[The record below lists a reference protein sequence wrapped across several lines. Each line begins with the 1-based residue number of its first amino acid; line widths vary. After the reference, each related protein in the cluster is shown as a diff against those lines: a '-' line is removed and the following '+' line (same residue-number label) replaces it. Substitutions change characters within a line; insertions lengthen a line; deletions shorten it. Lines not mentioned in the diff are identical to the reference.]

1 MSPSN
6 LTAEVWP
13 ATDAGQAESNEDYV
27 LLYQPTDA
35 QVARYA
41 GSLYVVV
48 DGEGGGTRGTLASR
62 YAAQKVMHAYYTSDE
77 PDLGLRLRQAVQA
90 ANADL
95 FQYARQRPE
104 LVKLSASLVAAAI
117 RGEQVHVAAVGSCR
131 AYLIRKGS
139 IHRITHDHTLVQQLL
154 DEGAITAEEA
164 REHPRRD
171 LILRTLG
178 TQEEIAVDIFDLRLQ
193 PDDALLLCSDGLT
206 RYLEDEEIA
215 QIASSAAPR
224 SAAETLIRRANERGG
239 KDNITVVS
247 ALMRAGAPPLAGE
260 VPHMW
265 DGSMPSFE
273 EQPTLAVPRVERPS
287 PPPDET
293 MPTMPTRAVPAPSRP
308 TETAPA
314 PPYAQPVQP
323 APPYAAPPPGYAI
336 DPVTGLPPVP
346 PPRPEGPP
354 QPGQPA
360 GWTPQPSGGYQ
371 PRIYQPPTPRYA
383 QRRGVPLGL
392 FVVVGLLAI
401 VLTALMVV
409 LLINPLDWEL
419 PIRVGAGGP
428 PAAATQVGGG
438 AVGIITQTAM
448 PTSTPT
454 VTPLPPTP
462 TPTVEPTPQA
472 PPGMVLIEGGAFL
485 RGVSDDEVARAINLC
500 INETEPQHVE
510 CYPEYFTDAQPV
522 EEVTLSPFFIDITEV
537 TNAAYAECV
546 AAEVCTPPQNTEFY
560 DDPAFAQHPV
570 VYVTWDQA
578 RTFCE
583 WAGKRLPT
591 EAEWEKAARW
601 DPATGESYW
610 WPWGNEFVQGQA
622 NTLSAGLGGLSA
634 VQAFPRDV
642 SPTGVLG
649 MAGNASEWVADWY
662 FESYEG
668 LGTLNPTGP
677 ANYPYGGT
685 PYRVVRGGSY
695 LELDSRSRAG
705 HRFTVN
711 PASAQ
716 PWLGFRC
723 AQSVGGEAAPQPTPT
738 VETPAATPPEET
750 ATPAATATPQP

>member
-1 MSPSN
+1 M
-6 LTAEVWP
+6 
-13 ATDAGQAESNEDYV
+13 TDAGQAASNEDYV
-27 LLYQPTDA
+27 LIYQPADA

-41 GSLYVVV
+41 GSLYVVA
-48 DGEGGGTRGTLASR
+48 DGEGGGTRGALASR
-62 YAAQKVMHAYYTSDE
+62 YAAHKVMHTYYTSDE
-77 PDLGLRLRQAVQA
+77 PDLGLRLRLAVQA

-104 LVKLSASLVAAAI
+104 LVKLSASLVAAAV
-117 RGEQVHVAAVGSCR
+117 RGEQLHVAAVGNCR
-131 AYLIRKGS
+131 AYLIREGRT
-139 IHRITHDHTLVQQLL
+139 HRITHDHTLVQQLL

-178 TQEEIAVDIFDLRLQ
+178 TQEEVVVDVFDLRLR
-193 PDDALLLCSDGLT
+193 PDDVLLLCSDGLT

-215 QIASSAAPR
+215 QVVSSAAPR
-224 SAAETLIRRANERGG
+224 NAAEMLIRRVNEQGG
-239 KDNITVVS
+239 KDNVTVVT
-247 ALMRAGAPPLAGE
+247 ALMRAGAPSFMGE
-260 VPHMW
+260 LPHMW
-265 DGSMPSFE
+265 DGSLPAFD
-273 EQPTLAVPRVERPS
+273 EQPTLAVPRVERPA
-287 PPPDET
+287 PPVEEVQ
-293 MPTMPTRAVPAPSRP
+293 PTLPAEEVPAPTRP
-308 TETAPA
+308 TETVPA
-314 PPYAQPVQP
+314 PTYQQPVQP
-323 APPYAAPPPGYAI
+323 APTYTPPPGYAI

-346 PPRPEGPP
+346 PRPQEPP

-360 GWTPQPSGGYQ
+360 GWPPQPPGGYQ
-371 PRIYQPPTPRYA
+371 PRVYQPPQPPPYYV

-401 VLTALMVV
+401 ALTALMVIV
-409 LLINPLDWEL
+409 LINPLDWQL
-419 PIRVGAGGP
+419 PIQIGGGGP
-428 PAAATQVGGG
+428 PAAATQVAGGVPG
-438 AVGIITQTAM
+438 LITQTAM

-454 VTPLPPTP
+454 ATLPPPTP
-462 TPTVEPTPQA
+462 TPTLEPTPQA
-472 PPGMVLIEGGAFL
+472 PPGMVLIEGGPFL

-500 INETEPQHVE
+500 INETEPPHVE

-522 EEVTLSPFFIDITEV
+522 EEVTLSPFFIDVTEV

-546 AAEVCTPPQNTEFY
+546 AAEVCSPPQNTQFY
-560 DDPAFAQHPV
+560 DDAAFAQHPV
-570 VYVTWDQA
+570 VYVTWEQA

-601 DPATGESYW
+601 DPATGASYW

-622 NTLSAGLGGLSA
+622 NTASAGLGGLSA
-634 VQAFPRDV
+634 VQAFPRDI

-711 PASAQ
+711 PTSAQ

-723 AQSVGGEAAPQPTPT
+723 AQSAGGEPAPQPTLN
-738 VETPAATPPEET
+738 VETPAAAPTEET
-750 ATPAATATPQP
+750 AVLTPTATPQP